1 MNIYTIYILS
11 IWIILR
17 KELNVDTKY
26 EKNAKILKALGDPNR
41 LKIIELLSCEEK
53 CACQILES
61 FDFTQPT
68 LSHHMKV
75 LIDCGLIESRKD
87 GVWNQYKLKMNNAN
101 KLVLFL
107 MDLITEKDDCICN
120 DKEVDV
126 DENITNKVKNCEE
139 QIEISCQNKDDE
151 CM

>member
-1 MNIYTIYILS
+1 MI
-11 IWIILR
+11 
-17 KELNVDTKY
+17 TKY

-53 CACQILES
+53 CACEILES
-61 FDFTQPT
+61 FNFTQPT

-87 GVWNQYKLKMNNAN
+87 GIWSQYKLKINNAN

-107 MDLITEKDDCICN
+107 MDLITENDDCICD
-120 DKEVDV
+120 DKESSVDGST
-126 DENITNKVKNCEE
+126 TNKIENCKE
-139 QIEISCQNKDDE
+139 QMEINCQNKDDK
-151 CM
+151 MHINL